1 MKYCSKCGKQIHE
14 DAVICVHCGCA
25 TGNGAPTGTPISP
38 SGTAQARGSGV
49 VVKNNLGRLW
59 LASILGGLLFG
70 VAMCLAIGVI
80 GLLAGVLFAV
90 LFGLIMQITVSHL
103 EKSPT
108 WAAKRAEISQTK
120 TIIVEGAANLD
131 GNGGWLFVTDQGVE
145 YYTHK
150 MNFDNR
156 TLIFTNDQISTIT
169 KEGSK
174 LVIVACNTKYKFV
187 VNYVD
192 TWLQYCGR

>member
-14 DAVICVHCGCA
+14 DAVVCIHCGCA
-25 TGNGAPTGTPISP
+25 TGKSAPSHASSKPNGAP
-38 SGTAQARGSGV
+38 QARGII
-49 VVKNNLGRLW
+49 VKNNNGRLW
-59 LASILGGLLFG
+59 LASLLGGLLFG
-70 VAMCLAIGVI
+70 VVMCLVIGVI
-80 GLLAGVLFAV
+80 GLLSGLLFAV
-90 LFGLIMQITVSHL
+90 LFGLAMQITVSRL

-108 WAAKRAEISQTK
+108 WAAKRTEISQTK